1 MEPIDSVAPQLRA
14 LRALRGLSQRGLAQK
29 SGVSRSYLARLELG
43 QQDPTVSIV
52 RKLAAALAV
61 PVAVLLEP
69 PARPLRRARPRPVTE
84 KSTAPR
90 RAPQGRRE
98 RSTDP

>member
-1 MEPIDSVAPQLRA
+1 METLRKEPGDPVAQQLRA
-14 LRALRGLSQRGLAQK
+14 LRALRGLSQRDLARE

-52 RKLAAALAV
+52 RKLARALAV

-69 PARPLRRARPRPVTE
+69 PARPLRRSRTRPSP
-84 KSTAPR
+84 
-90 RAPQGRRE
+90 
-98 RSTDP
+98 